1 MACGAKTYP
10 NFGKFPTVPWAF
22 RLQTRPTF
30 VNTVCG
36 GIMAHKK
43 VVRIDPLTLT
53 LPAGGADSHAH
64 LDGEEFDTD
73 REAALERAKKCGL
86 SHIGNVFL
94 SPENY
99 YARRQFFSDHPE
111 VYFILGIHP
120 CDGLKCTPAC
130 LDAIQ
135 EAFAND
141 SRLAA
146 VGEIGL
152 DFHWNDCPRELQ
164 YQAFARQLEMAKKAG
179 KPVVIHCR
187 EAEKECLALLEAGGF
202 SGYPLLWHCFGG
214 DAGLARRIIHNGW
227 HISIP
232 GTVTYPSNRA
242 LREAVVKIPEE
253 KMLLETDSP
262 YLSPVPWRG
271 TRNEAAYT
279 VFTARAIAAERAE
292 TPEEVWERCGQN
304 ACRFFGITDDSR

>member
-120 CDGLKCTPAC
+120 CDGLPA
-130 LDAIQ
+130 
-135 EAFAND
+135 
-141 SRLAA
+141 
-146 VGEIGL
+146 
-152 DFHWNDCPRELQ
+152 W
-164 YQAFARQLEMAKKAG
+164 M
-179 KPVVIHCR
+179 
-187 EAEKECLALLEAGGF
+187 
-202 SGYPLLWHCFGG
+202 
-214 DAGLARRIIHNGW
+214 
-227 HISIP
+227 
-232 GTVTYPSNRA
+232 
-242 LREAVVKIPEE
+242 
-253 KMLLETDSP
+253 
-262 YLSPVPWRG
+262 
-271 TRNEAAYT
+271 
-279 VFTARAIAAERAE
+279 
-292 TPEEVWERCGQN
+292 
-304 ACRFFGITDDSR
+304 